1 MGLPYREGIVG
12 NSILEWI
19 GRALLLAGLL
29 LVSACVA
36 SENGQIPPS
45 ALIGSAFEAGA
56 RARVIADGK
65 PVEFSTIA
73 IGDLNI
79 PSGRMVVCDPFACEP
94 GIPFTKRVPT
104 GRFPVQ
110 LAVTRTPSGEQRVAY
125 ARILF
130 SDRSAVRWEMAL
142 PPGESLDGSQT
153 NYAFGF
159 PVETGT
165 GSFMDAAVQG
175 PYLAAA
181 ADQSIKRQLMAGL
194 NEGRVSGATGLV
206 RSFGPGSVAL
216 FSTGFG
222 DGYYISYFGLD
233 EAGRVVSLTAD
244 LGVIERPRS

>member
-1 MGLPYREGIVG
+1 MGIANGV
-12 NSILEWI
+12 LEWI
-19 GRALLLAGLL
+19 RRVALLAALPLVTAC
-29 LVSACVA
+29 VSAD
-36 SENGQIPPS
+36 NGQIPPS

-56 RARVIADGK
+56 RARVIADGE

-73 IGDLNI
+73 IGDLAV

-94 GIPFTKRVPT
+94 GIPFTRQVPT

-130 SDRSAVRWEMAL
+130 SDRPAVRWEMAL

-153 NYAFGF
+153 DYAFGF

-165 GSFMDAAVQG
+165 GSFMDATVQG
-175 PYLAAA
+175 PYLTAA
-181 ADQSIKRQLMAGL
+181 ADQNTKQQLIAAL
-194 NEGRVSGATGLV
+194 NERQTSGVTWLV
-206 RSFGPGSVAL
+206 RTFGPGSIAM
-216 FSTGFG
+216 FETGFG

-233 EAGRVVSLTAD
+233 DAGRIVSLTAD
-244 LGVIERPRS
+244 LGVIERPRR

>member
-1 MGLPYREGIVG
+1 MGIG
-12 NSILEWI
+12 NSILEWT
-19 GRALLLAGLL
+19 GCVPLLAALI
-29 LVSACVA
+29 LVAACVPA
-36 SENGQIPPS
+36 ENGQIEPS
-45 ALIGSAFEAGA
+45 PLIGSAFGAGA
-56 RARVIADGK
+56 RASADGK
-65 PVEFSTIA
+65 PVEFSTVA
-73 IGDLNI
+73 IGQIDI

-125 ARILF
+125 ARIRF
-130 SDRSAVRWEMAL
+130 SDRPVVRWEMAL

-165 GSFMDAAVQG
+165 GSFMDASVQG
-175 PYLAAA
+175 PYLAATADRTLKQQLIA
-181 ADQSIKRQLMAGL
+181 AL
-194 NEGRVSGATGLV
+194 NERQTSGVVWLV
-206 RSFGPGSVAL
+206 RPFGPGTIAM

-222 DGYYISYFGLD
+222 DGYYISYFGFD
-233 EAGRVVSLTAD
+233 DAGRIVSLTAD

>member
-1 MGLPYREGIVG
+1 MDIA
-12 NSILEWI
+12 NN
-19 GRALLLAGLL
+19 LLGWVRRVPPLAGLL
-29 LVSACVA
+29 LLAACA
-36 SENGQIPPS
+36 AARTDNGQIPPS

-56 RARVIADGK
+56 KARISTNGK
-65 PVEFSTIA
+65 PVEFSTVVA
-73 IGDLNI
+73 GDIEI
-79 PSGRMVVCDPFACEP
+79 PSGRIVVCDPFACEP
-94 GIPFTKRVPT
+94 GIPFTKAVPT

-130 SDRSAVRWEMAL
+130 SARPAVRWEMAL

-153 NYAFGF
+153 DYNFGF
-159 PVETGT
+159 PVENGT

-181 ADQSIKRQLMAGL
+181 ADPSTKRQLTAAL
-194 NEGRVSGATGLV
+194 NAHQTSGVTWLV
-206 RSFGPGSVAL
+206 RPFGPGSVAM

-233 EAGRVVSLTAD
+233 DAGRIVSLTAD
-244 LGVIERPRS
+244 LGVIERPRT

>member
-1 MGLPYREGIVG
+1 MGIG
-12 NSILEWI
+12 NSILEWT
-19 GRALLLAGLL
+19 RCVPLLAALVL
-29 LVSACVA
+29 VAASVSA
-36 SENGQIPPS
+36 EDGQIEPS
-45 ALIGSAFEAGA
+45 ALIGSAFGAGA
-56 RARVIADGK
+56 RASADGK
-65 PVEFSTIA
+65 SVEFSTVA
-73 IGDLNI
+73 IGDLDI

-130 SDRSAVRWEMAL
+130 SDRPAVRWEMAL

-159 PVETGT
+159 PVESGA

-175 PYLAAA
+175 PYLAATADRTIRQQLVA
-181 ADQSIKRQLMAGL
+181 AL
-194 NEGRVSGATGLV
+194 NERRASSGVAWLV
-206 RSFGPGSVAL
+206 RSFGPGTIAM
-216 FSTGFG
+216 FSSGFG

-233 EAGRVVSLTAD
+233 GTDRIVSLTAD
-244 LGVIERPRS
+244 LGVIARPRR

>member
-1 MGLPYREGIVG
+1 MGIANGV
-12 NSILEWI
+12 LEWI
-19 GRALLLAGLL
+19 RRAPLLAGLL

-45 ALIGSAFEAGA
+45 ALIGSAFEGGA

-73 IGDLNI
+73 IGDLDI

-94 GIPFTKRVPT
+94 GIPFTRRVPT

-125 ARILF
+125 ARVLF
-130 SDRSAVRWEMAL
+130 SDRPAVRWEMAL

-153 NYAFGF
+153 DYAFGF

-175 PYLAAA
+175 PYLTAA
-181 ADQSIKRQLMAGL
+181 ADRNTKQQLIAAL
-194 NEGRVSGATGLV
+194 NERQASGVAWLV
-206 RSFGPGSVAL
+206 RPFGPGSIAM
-216 FSTGFG
+216 FETGFG

-233 EAGRVVSLTAD
+233 DAGRIVSLTAD
-244 LGVIERPRS
+244 LGVIERPRR